1 MRTVLGVDL
10 GGTKILIG
18 ELTLTGEVLS
28 QKSYTSIVVSQKDA
42 TQCIKE
48 CLHDF
53 LSTIPLIGQVQAI
66 GIGVVGRVDRKRGIW
81 IEIHPELSQQ
91 IDLAKEIESE
101 FHRPCYIGNDV
112 YCATLSEKIYGI
124 GQETD
129 DFIYLNIG
137 TGIAARCVING
148 QIIEGKNFDAG
159 EVGHMVVDMN
169 SDVECVC
176 GNKGCVET
184 LASGLGLHNR
194 VMELIEQYPHSCIQ
208 KKESGRI
215 GAIELFEGYDQN
227 DELCKIVVD
236 RALKAVAITIMNL
249 IRVSDPDAIVLGGGV
264 GSSYWFI
271 EHLLMLMNTKTTR
284 FITKGIQKTKQEAK
298 TIGLKGAALLAI
310 LEIEKAGEEHYA

>member
-28 QKSYTSIVVSQKDA
+28 QKSYTSTVVSQKDA

-101 FHRPCYIGNDV
+101 FHWPCYIGNDV

-271 EHLLMLMNTKTTR
+271 EHLLMLMNAKTTR